1 MDLFDRI
8 LKQSGPLGKY
18 AEVAEGYYMFP
29 RLEGALGNRML
40 FKGREV
46 ICWSINNYLGL
57 ANHPEVR
64 QADAESA
71 AKWGLAYPMGARM
84 MSGETGQHRKLETE
98 LANFVGKEDGYL
110 LNYGYQ
116 GIMSVIDALL
126 TRHDVVV
133 YDAESHACIVDAL
146 RMHLGKR
153 FAFTHNDIN
162 SLAKNLDRAKKLVE
176 ETGGGILVI
185 TEGVFGMRGDQ
196 GKLREIVALKETY
209 GFRLLIDDAHGFGML
224 GKTGA
229 GTAEEQDVTDDVDL
243 YFSTF
248 AKSMALIGAFIAGQP
263 EIIRFLRYN
272 MRSQIFAKSL
282 PMPIVEGGLKRFELL
297 KNKPELREKLW
308 SNVHKLQDGLR
319 SRGFD
324 LGDTNTCVTPVYLQG
339 EPEEAMA
346 LVKDMR
352 ENYSVFCSIV
362 VYPVIPKGMIILR
375 LIPTA
380 AHTDEDIQLT
390 LEAFTAIGENLKA
403 GKYKNY
409 VPEAIG

>member
-8 LKQSGPLGKY
+8 LKQAGPLGKY
-18 AEVAEGYYMFP
+18 ADVAEGYYMFP
-29 RLEGALGNRML
+29 QLEGELGNRMK
-40 FKGREV
+40 FKGKEV

-64 QADAESA
+64 KADAEA
-71 AKWGLAYPMGARM
+71 AARWGLAYPMGARM
-84 MSGETGQHRKLETE
+84 MSGETNLHKELETG
-98 LANFVGKEDGYL
+98 LAHFVGKEDGYL

-116 GIMSVIDALL
+116 GILSVIDALL

-146 RMHLGKR
+146 RMHMGKR
-153 FAFTHNDIN
+153 FAFTHNDIG
-162 SLAKNLDRAKKLVE
+162 SLVKNLDRAKNLVA

-196 GKLREIVALKETY
+196 GKLREIAALKEMY

-224 GKTGA
+224 GATGA
-229 GTAEEQDVTDDVDL
+229 GTAEEQGVTDDVDI

-248 AKSMALIGAFIAGQP
+248 AKSMALIGAFVAGP
-263 EIIRFLRYN
+263 TEIIRFLRYN

-282 PMPIVEGGLKRFELL
+282 PMPLVEGAIKRFELL
-297 KNKPELREKLW
+297 KTQPQLREKLW
-308 SNVHKLQDGLR
+308 DNVRMLQGGLKE
-319 SRGFD
+319 RGFD
-324 LGDTNTCVTPVYLQG
+324 IGDTNTCVTPVYMHG
-339 EPEEAMA
+339 EVEEAMA
-346 LVKDMR
+346 LVMDMR
-352 ENYSVFCSIV
+352 DNYGVFCSIV

-380 AHTDEDIQLT
+380 DHTEEDIRVT
-390 LEAFTAIGENLKA
+390 LDAFTAVREKMQA
-403 GKYKNY
+403 GAYKNH
-409 VPEAIG
+409 VPQPIG